1 METFNDIIEMAIV
14 IIICFGATI
23 FSFVQSKIYGSLHYD
38 NGKHLNRFIITFILS
53 VILGCLFP
61 MIDNSGWAFPPVA
74 LALSLFSNTVTGL
87 LAYGMVV
94 GLCCYIASAKLQIF
108 LVYFMIGAVFAILF
122 ERLDNEYRTGK
133 PLFVSN
139 LLYVTIMAIW
149 IVLDGKYIIPAI
161 NIFITFIM
169 TIAILRFYCA
179 IVVDKKKGAYITIND
194 QEYKLLAKYKE
205 LDSELYYNAIHTAYF
220 AEKTARLL
228 NMDVDLAKCGGY
240 YHKIIVRECKNRDKV
255 LDDLCKENRFP
266 PEAVELLKEYNYK
279 SQVIKKKETVAVYLA
294 DCVVSSIMYLVKK
307 DNGKDM
313 DYSKIAVAIVH
324 KKLDSG
330 IFDKSDIS
338 LFDLGEID
346 KIYTG
351 EKLYYDF
358 LRRE

>member
-1 METFNDIIEMAIV
+1 
-14 IIICFGATI
+14 
-23 FSFVQSKIYGSLHYD
+23 
-38 NGKHLNRFIITFILS
+38 
-53 VILGCLFP
+53 
-61 MIDNSGWAFPPVA
+61 
-74 LALSLFSNTVTGL
+74 
-87 LAYGMVV
+87 
-94 GLCCYIASAKLQIF
+94 
-108 LVYFMIGAVFAILF
+108 
-122 ERLDNEYRTGK
+122 
-133 PLFVSN
+133 
-139 LLYVTIMAIW
+139 
-149 IVLDGKYIIPAI
+149 
-161 NIFITFIM
+161 
-169 TIAILRFYCA
+169 
-179 IVVDKKKGAYITIND
+179 
-194 QEYKLLAKYKE
+194 
-205 LDSELYYNAIHTAYF
+205 
-220 AEKTARLL
+220 
-228 NMDVDLAKCGGY
+228 MDVDLAKCGGY
-240 YHKIIVRECKNRDKV
+240 YHKIIVRECKNKDKV

-324 KKLDSG
+324 KKLDSV

>member
-1 METFNDIIEMAIV
+1 
-14 IIICFGATI
+14 
-23 FSFVQSKIYGSLHYD
+23 
-38 NGKHLNRFIITFILS
+38 
-53 VILGCLFP
+53 
-61 MIDNSGWAFPPVA
+61 VA

-108 LVYFMIGAVFAILF
+108 LVYFMVGAVFAILF
-122 ERLDNEYRTGK
+122 EGLDDEYKTGK

-139 LLYVTIMAIW
+139 LLYVTIMVIW
-149 IVLDGKYIIPAI
+149 IVLDGKYIMPAI
-161 NIFITFIM
+161 NLFFTFIM

-179 IVVDKKKGAYITIND
+179 VVVDKKTGAYISIND

-205 LDSELYYNAIHTAYF
+205 IDSALYYNAIHTAYF

-240 YHKIIVRECKNRDKV
+240 YHKIIVRECKIKDKS
-255 LDDLCKENRFP
+255 LDEICSENKFP
-266 PEAVELLKEYNYK
+266 PEAVELLREYNYK

-294 DCVVSSIMYLVKK
+294 DRVVSSIMYLVKK
-307 DNGKDM
+307 DDGGDM
-313 DYSKIAVAIVH
+313 DYGKIAVAVVH
-324 KKLDSG
+324 KKLESG